1 VCDWLK
7 LVKNFIEKQ
16 SGITIL
22 MDVMNITTNTTR
34 LVLAEMLLKETK
46 KDVAFFRKRVDADPT
61 DTNYRNNLADAEA
74 MVRFYEGEV
83 AIYS

>member
-1 VCDWLK
+1 
-7 LVKNFIEKQ
+7 
-16 SGITIL
+16 
-22 MDVMNITTNTTR
+22 MNITTNTTR

-46 KDVAFFRKRVDADPT
+46 KDVSFYSQRVKVEPSE
-61 DTNYRNNLADAEA
+61 TNLNSLADAEA